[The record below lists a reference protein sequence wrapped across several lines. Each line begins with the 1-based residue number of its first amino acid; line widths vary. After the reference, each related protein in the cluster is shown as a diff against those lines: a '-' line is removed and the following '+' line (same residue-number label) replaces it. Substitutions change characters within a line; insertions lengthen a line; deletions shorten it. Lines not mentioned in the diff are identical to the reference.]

1 MSNQHQIRATLSLTG
16 ESIILCKAVTPE
28 NAELIKYALDKIGS
42 PFSKV
47 EAIAEE
53 KKTESI
59 LLCIDAHQMDLAW
72 ELQKWLKEK
81 GVSCIICFSKL
92 DFELIKEAY
101 VRVGSPHM
109 IVQAGRHATW
119 NLLDFDLK
127 LGDFDR
133 DSFETIYDILD

>member
-1 MSNQHQIRATLSLTG
+1 MSNYQIQATLALTG
-16 ESIILCKAVTPE
+16 ESITLCKAATPE
-28 NAELIKYALDKIGS
+28 NAELIKSALEKTES

-47 EAIAEE
+47 EIIGET

-59 LLCIDAHQMDLAW
+59 LLCIDTHQVDLAW
-72 ELQKWLKEK
+72 ELQKWLKERE
-81 GVSCIICFSKL
+81 VSCVICFSKL

-101 VRVGSPHM
+101 VSVGSPHM